1 MIPHVI
7 TRAAAIMLV
16 AAATVPE
23 SLHAQFRLPRLRD
36 VAAKVNPTAGARVG
50 VVQFDEHVLEI
61 TAERLAMLKRG
72 LAAEQEMARRVDAQD
87 PDAHQRDRNA
97 ADQRYRR
104 EREAYDAAVARHD
117 QCSQRASADRRRE
130 LAALEPSE
138 AELKQIEA
146 AAERLKKAHQ
156 AGDMAEVMRLTDSL
170 AQAGNRIGQA
180 AAVASNKA
188 MEQAS
193 SACGPRPVPPSRNS
207 DNPRLLTYEDITRAG
222 HEAAGLQSRAY
233 RILRERVA
241 PLVLGQSSGGLVY
254 QPGELSAINAAM
266 GDLKPFA
273 DLLQR
278 Y

>member
-1 MIPHVI
+1 MTAI
-7 TRAAAIMLV
+7 TTARAAALLL
-16 AAATVPE
+16 AATMTAAP
-23 SLHAQFRLPRLRD
+23 LHAQLRMPRLRD
-36 VAAKVNPTAGARVG
+36 VTAKVNPAAGARVG
-50 VVQFDEHVLEI
+50 VVRYDEHVLEI
-61 TAERLAMLKRG
+61 TAERLAMLRRG
-72 LAAEQEMARRVDAQD
+72 LAAEQEMARKVDAQD
-87 PDAHQRDRNA
+87 PDAHQRERNA

-146 AAERLKKAHQ
+146 AAERLRKAHQ

-180 AAVASNKA
+180 AAVASGKA

-193 SACGPRPVPPSRNS
+193 SACGPRPVPPSRDG

-241 PLVLGQSSGGLVY
+241 PLVLGQSPGGLVY
-254 QPGELSAINAAM
+254 QPGELTAINAAM
-266 GDLKPFA
+266 NDLKPFA